1 LHRCL
6 DNRHKVVVSQQEQL
20 EPCKAY
26 NHYWASLKEDKSL
39 KVEWVDSKTTIKEE
53 LKVHTEVAI
62 RSKITIRI
70 ITKVLNKIQINHSWV
85 LELEECN
92 HNQIYS
98 KI

>member
-20 EPCKAY
+20 ESCKAY
-26 NHYWASLKEDKSL
+26 SHCWASLKEDKSL
-39 KVEWVDSKTTIKEE
+39 KVEWADSKTTIKEE

-85 LELEECN
+85 LELEECVRSN
-92 HNQIYS
+92 KLH
-98 KI
+98 